1 MTDYSKYIIKKRFK
15 DHFFDFK
22 DNNNRLRIF
31 TYTIDGGKNCELENK
46 KKGEKL
52 FDDLSKIKTL
62 VSRATPV
69 LLNGR
74 GETYIACIFLETKF
88 SKHRQNFDY
97 FYWKSDWNNK

>member
-1 MTDYSKYIIKKRFK
+1 MEGKIAIKK
-15 DHFFDFK
+15 
-22 DNNNRLRIF
+22 I
-31 TYTIDGGKNCELENK
+31 K

-74 GETYIACIFLETKF
+74 GETYIACLFLETKY